1 MTTTDPNLTGRTT
14 ETRPSTFA
22 GTGSRGTRVIG
33 ILAIIAMA
41 WLVAFGL
48 GFSPADR
55 DQDEAVRILY
65 VHVPT
70 IWIAYLAFI
79 VTAIASGMYLFTK
92 KKSLGW
98 DRLAGAS
105 AEIGTVFVAV
115 TLVVGSLWGRITW
128 GVFWQWDARL
138 TTTALLFVTYIG
150 YLAVRR
156 LDGTHQQRARRSAV
170 IGLIAVLEIPLV
182 HWSVRLWRSL
192 HQEATVL
199 DTDGN
204 TDMDGLMLF
213 SLLVGVIAF
222 SLLYVWLVM
231 HRTRGMAMEDY
242 LDDRG
247 LDLALAARRAEGDAD
262 IAETERSDSTPDHVA
277 EAPER
282 SH

>member
-1 MTTTDPNLTGRTT
+1 MTTTESKPTSAGV
-14 ETRPSTFA
+14 STAA
-22 GTGSRGTRVIG
+22 GTGSRGTRILG
-33 ILAIIAMA
+33 IATIIAMG
-41 WLVAFGL
+41 WLIAFGL
-48 GFSPADR
+48 GFSPEDR
-55 DQDEAVRILY
+55 DQGEAVRLLY

-70 IWIAYLAFI
+70 IWVAYVAFI
-79 VTAIASGMYLFTK
+79 VTAVSSAMYLV

-105 AEIGTVFVAV
+105 AEVGTIFVGV
-115 TLVVGSLWGRITW
+115 TLVIGSLWGRLTW

-231 HRTRGMAMEDY
+231 HRTRGLAMEDY

-262 IAETERSDSTPDHVA
+262 IAEADTSAAGSAPGSSAPADASERS
-277 EAPER
+277 R
-282 SH
+282 